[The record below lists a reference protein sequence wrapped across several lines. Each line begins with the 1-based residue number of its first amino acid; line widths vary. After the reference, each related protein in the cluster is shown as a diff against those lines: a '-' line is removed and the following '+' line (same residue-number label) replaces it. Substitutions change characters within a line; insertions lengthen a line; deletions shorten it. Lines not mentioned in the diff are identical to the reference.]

1 MSGTELKDLCALSHF
16 IGQFIQTS
24 THSFDYYLRCTSAV
38 PDIQQALGGRG
49 KPSNRV
55 SCFMLCAAQREK

>member
-24 THSFDYYLRCTSAV
+24 THSFDYYLWYTSDV

-49 KPSNRV
+49 KPSNRI
-55 SCFMLCAAQREK
+55 SCFMLCAA

>member
-16 IGQFIQTS
+16 IRQFIQTS
-24 THSFDYYLRCTSAV
+24 THSFDYYLWCTSDV

-49 KPSNRV
+49 KPSNRI
-55 SCFMLCAAQREK
+55 SCFMLCAA